1 MRPIAQ
7 RAAVLAVLAALLAT
21 SCSQLTDLPKLTE
34 DDLKLE
40 LAESSRIYAADGTLI
55 NTLHGEQDRTI
66 IPLTRIPKHVQ
77 NAVIA
82 IEDERYWDHEGVD
95 FRAVLRALLTN
106 ITSGEIKE
114 GGSTI
119 TQQYVKNVIIAPGE
133 TAEKTLERKI
143 REAALAR
150 QLEKRLSK
158 KEILERYLNTV
169 YFGHGAYGIQAA
181 AKTYFG
187 TGASDLSLG
196 QGALIAGL
204 IRAPEDYDPYDRRRV
219 ALKRRNLVLQKMVE
233 LDWADPA
240 RAAAAQAKG
249 LGLQSVDVSDTYAA
263 PYFLDYVQRLI
274 TWDPRFEVVGK
285 NASERTRLLFQGGL
299 RIYTTVDLDMQSAA
313 ENAIE
318 QVLTESSDPYG
329 SLVAIEPKTGHLKA
343 MVGGRNYFASR
354 KEDPFSKLNLAIL
367 AEPNAGRI
375 REGDEIEYQAEG
387 TGRQAGSAF
396 KPFALAAAIKKG
408 IPLSKQ
414 YKAASHMTFPGA
426 DAGGDWNVQNY
437 EGSSF
442 GNKLSLLEATVSS
455 VNVVYAQ
462 LILEVGPDAV
472 VEVAEDMGIS
482 TDLNAYPS
490 AVLGSNEVNPLSM
503 ASGFGTLAANG
514 VHHPPV
520 AITKIVDADGD
531 VIYRD
536 QSQSEDAIEPAISY
550 LTTSAL
556 EQVLLRGT
564 AAHYG
569 QIGRPAAGKTGT
581 AQEWRD
587 AWFVGY
593 TPDLVAA
600 VWVGFPKGQIEM
612 RSVCP
617 VRFIGDREVCRPTRL
632 AHVTGGSWPTQIWQA
647 FMLRALQ
654 GVPASDFPVSGDLVT
669 VAIDTRNGCLASKFT
684 PPEFRGKG
692 TFAKGTQPTETCREP
707 GDAGRVPD
715 VFGFPV
721 EDAVRLLRDE
731 GFIVE
736 QVKEPSNTY
745 PPGRV
750 IGQSPAGGER
760 AAKGSTVIITVS
772 VKGKDMREVPDV
784 LGLTRPDAEKVLKD
798 AGFKVAVVEEAES
811 DPKDAQKRRGR
822 VWKQAPG
829 GGAEAEEGSTVTIW
843 VNPD

>member
-1 MRPIAQ
+1 MRSITR
-7 RAAVLAVLAALLAT
+7 RAAVLAALGALLAA
-21 SCSQLTDLPKLTE
+21 SCSQLNDLPTLTE
-34 DDLKLE
+34 DDLELE
-40 LAESSRIYAADGTLI
+40 LAESSKVYAADGTLI
-55 NTLHGEQDRTI
+55 TTLHGEQDRTI

-95 FRAVLRALLTN
+95 WKAVLRALLTN

-158 KEILERYLNTV
+158 EEILERYLNTV

-204 IRAPEDYDPYDRRRV
+204 IRAPEDYDPYDRRRA
-219 ALKRRNLVLQKMVE
+219 ALKRRNIVLDKMVE

-240 RAAAAQAKG
+240 RAAAAKQKG
-249 LGLQSVDVSDTYAA
+249 PGLQPFEVKNTYPA

-274 TWDPRFEVVGK
+274 TWDERFEVVGK
-285 NASERTRLLFQGGL
+285 NAAQRTRRLFQGGL

-313 ENAIE
+313 ETAIE
-318 QVLTESSDPYG
+318 QVLTYRNDPYG
-329 SLVAIEPKTGHLKA
+329 SLVAIEPNTGHIKA
-343 MVGGRNYFASR
+343 MVGGRDYWASK
-354 KEDPFSKLNLAIL
+354 KEDPYSKLNLAIL
-367 AEPNAGRI
+367 AEPNAGRV
-375 REGDEIEYQAEG
+375 RVGDDLVFQAEG

-396 KPFALAAAIKKG
+396 KPFALVAAIKKG

-414 YKAASHMTFPGA
+414 YKAGSHMTFKGA

-442 GNKLSLLEATVSS
+442 GNKLSLLEATVNS

-472 VEVAEDMGIS
+472 VDIADAMGIN

-490 AVLGSNEVNPLSM
+490 AVLGSNEVNPLGM
-503 ASGFGTLAANG
+503 ASGYGTLAADG
-514 VHHPPV
+514 TYHPPV
-520 AITKIVDADGD
+520 AITKIVDATGE

-536 QSQSEDAIEPAISY
+536 QSEPEEVLEPAVTY
-550 LTTSAL
+550 LATSAL
-556 EQVLLRGT
+556 EQVVLRGT

-569 QIGRPAAGKTGT
+569 QIGRPVAGKTGT

-600 VWVGFPKGQIEM
+600 VWVGYPGGQIEM
-612 RSVCP
+612 KTACS
-617 VRFIGDREVCRPTRL
+617 VRFIGEREVCRPTRIT
-632 AHVTGGSWPTQIWQA
+632 VTGGSWPTQIWQA
-647 FMLRALQ
+647 FMLRALV
-654 GVPASDFPVSGDLVT
+654 GIPASNFPAAGSLVT
-669 VAIDTRNGCLASKFT
+669 VTIDTRNGCLASKFT

-692 TFAKGTQPTETCREP
+692 TFAPGTAPKETCREP
-707 GDAGRVPD
+707 GDVGRVPD

-731 GFIVE
+731 GFVVE
-736 QVKEPSNTY
+736 QVEEPSNTY

-772 VKGKDMREVPDV
+772 VKGKDLQEVPDV
-784 LGLTRPDAEKVLKD
+784 LGLTRPDAEKALKD
-798 AGFKVAVVEEAES
+798 AGFEVAIVEEAES
-811 DPKDAQKRRGR
+811 DPKDAHKRRGR
-822 VWKQAPG
+822 VWKQSPG
-829 GGAEAEEGSTVTIW
+829 GGTEAEEGSTVTIW
-843 VNPD
+843 VNP